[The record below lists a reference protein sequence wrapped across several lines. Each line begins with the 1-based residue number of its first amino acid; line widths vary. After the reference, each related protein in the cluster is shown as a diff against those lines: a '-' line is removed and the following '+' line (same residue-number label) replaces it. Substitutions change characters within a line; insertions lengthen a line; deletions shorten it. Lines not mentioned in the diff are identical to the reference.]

1 MKQVALI
8 LTVAFGLNWT
18 AISRVL
24 SFILKYI
31 MLFEKKNKS
40 KGSIETQGK
49 TWIQTWTLLL
59 AYRLSSE
66 KLLKPKIRVK
76 QIGYLKLHWYEGFS
90 STK

>member
-8 LTVAFGLNWT
+8 LTVAFGLNRT

-31 MLFEKKNKS
+31 MFFEKKNKS

-49 TWIQTWTLLL
+49 T
-59 AYRLSSE
+59 ARLSFIIRALAQVVLFGFYFSE
-66 KLLKPKIRVK
+66 KQL
-76 QIGYLKLHWYEGFS
+76 G
-90 STK
+90 

>member
-8 LTVAFGLNWT
+8 LTVAFGLNRT

-59 AYRLSSE
+59 AYRLSLE
-66 KLLKPKIRVK
+66 HW
-76 QIGYLKLHWYEGFS
+76 LKLFFLGF
-90 STK
+90 TFQKNFLNLKLG